1 MREFSPSCCTLIIV
15 PSVGGTINNPASW
28 WLDYWL
34 LELNSA
40 TESVWFMNN
49 LISLNKKDQT
59 HRNNFLSITY
69 LFTEVGI
76 NRLLGVLFG
85 VIALTLFY
93 TGHWKFNMA
102 PHGKLL

>member
-15 PSVGGTINNPASW
+15 PSVCGTTDGTNG
-28 WLDYWL
+28 LDYWL

-59 HRNNFLSITY
+59 HRNNFMSITY

-76 NRLLGVLFG
+76 NRLLGVCG
-85 VIALTLFY
+85 EWGGAESRGNGARPVE
-93 TGHWKFNMA
+93 
-102 PHGKLL
+102 